1 MKINTVPDNYVS
13 PKLAFFHRLRM
24 QFCKNPSI
32 SLSKEYI
39 TLLVFNVFHL
49 IGKIFHL
56 IGKIFTFENQYPIGN
71 NIYHKSNNF
80 PIENIENSI
89 GFSNNPR
96 GVIFPLLNL
105 YVHTAAVMH
114 ETVSFKKS

>member
-32 SLSKEYI
+32 SLYREYI
-39 TLLVFNVFHL
+39 TLLVVNVFHL

-56 IGKIFTFENQYPIGN
+56 IGKIFTFENQYPIE
-71 NIYHKSNNF
+71 K
-80 PIENIENSI
+80 
-89 GFSNNPR
+89 
-96 GVIFPLLNL
+96 
-105 YVHTAAVMH
+105 
-114 ETVSFKKS
+114 